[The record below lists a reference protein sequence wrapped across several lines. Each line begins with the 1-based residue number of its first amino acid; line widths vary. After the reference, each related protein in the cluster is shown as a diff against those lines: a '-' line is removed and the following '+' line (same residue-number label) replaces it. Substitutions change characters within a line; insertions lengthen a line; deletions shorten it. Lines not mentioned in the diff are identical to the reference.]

1 MDLNGVYDA
10 NPKHALG
17 KFGEMVAENLMI
29 NKGYQIVAKNW
40 KNGHLEIDI
49 IAKNKKEIVF
59 VEVKTRSSIICGLPV
74 EQVKDDQKKNLIVSA
89 NTYIK
94 KNNIQLIPR
103 FDIVGIAVNPN
114 NMQILDITHI
124 ENAFFYINE
133 NRYIHS

>member
-10 NPKHALG
+10 YPKHALG

-74 EQVKDDQKKNLIVSA
+74 EQVRDDQKKNLIASA

>member
-10 NPKHALG
+10 YPKHALG

-40 KNGHLEIDI
+40 KNRHLEIDI

>member
-1 MDLNGVYDA
+1 M
-10 NPKHALG
+10 
-17 KFGEMVAENLMI
+17 
-29 NKGYQIVAKNW
+29 
-40 KNGHLEIDI
+40 EIDI

-74 EQVKDDQKKNLIVSA
+74 EQVRDDQKKNLIAAA
-89 NTYIK
+89 NAYIK

>member
-10 NPKHALG
+10 YPKHALG

-40 KNGHLEIDI
+40 KNRHLEIDI

-74 EQVKDDQKKNLIVSA
+74 EQVRDDQKKNLIAAA
-89 NTYIK
+89 NAYIK